1 MQNSQSRFNFLY
13 LKHLSAKCKLY
24 TDTFLIISDSASTR
38 PVSISKKYLITL
50 VLIFM
55 ISLGGLTKYFFLSA
69 LTLENK
75 ILHKIEKHKYHRLK
89 NDEFVL
95 NQNLTEAIRK
105 SSIKSTN
112 DRNQF
117 LQTDFTILID
127 SSNYS
132 GPIYPVSLSFP
143 KSIENKNDIGE
154 DVFHFDNIGFPIEIP
169 AFICP
174 AMGRF
179 SSFFGIRTD
188 PVYEGSAWHNG
199 IDIAGLLLSPIL
211 CSSDGIVVF
220 AGNKPRWGNVVIIDH
235 FGNGFQSIY
244 AHLYGFRVKKG
255 DTVSSGYRIGLLGN
269 TGKSTGPHLHF
280 EIRYLGKPVDPLPFL
295 IPDEVVVD

>member
-1 MQNSQSRFNFLY
+1 MQNSQSRFNFLH
-13 LKHLSAKCKLY
+13 LKHLGAKCKLY
-24 TDTFLIISDSASTR
+24 TGTFFIISDSASTR
-38 PVSISKKYLITL
+38 PLSIPKKYLITIA
-50 VLIFM
+50 LIFL
-55 ISLGGLTKYFFLSA
+55 ISLGGLTKNIFLSA

-75 ILHKIEKHKYHRLK
+75 ILLKIEKHKYHRLK
-89 NDEFVL
+89 KDDFVL
-95 NQNLTEAIRK
+95 NQNLTKAIRK
-105 SSIKSTN
+105 SFIKSTN

-117 LQTDFTILID
+117 LPADFAVLVD
-127 SSNYS
+127 SCNYS
-132 GPIYPVSLSFP
+132 GQIYPVSLSFP
-143 KSIENKNDIGE
+143 KSIENNNNIDE
-154 DVFHFDNIGFPIEIP
+154 DVFNLDNICFPIEIP

-199 IDIAGLLLSPIL
+199 IDIAGPLLSPIH
-211 CSSDGIVVF
+211 CSADGIVIF
-220 AGNKPRWGNVVIIDH
+220 AGNKPRWGNVVIVDH

-244 AHLYGFRVKKG
+244 AHLYGFGVKNG

-295 IPDEVVVD
+295 IPDEVVID